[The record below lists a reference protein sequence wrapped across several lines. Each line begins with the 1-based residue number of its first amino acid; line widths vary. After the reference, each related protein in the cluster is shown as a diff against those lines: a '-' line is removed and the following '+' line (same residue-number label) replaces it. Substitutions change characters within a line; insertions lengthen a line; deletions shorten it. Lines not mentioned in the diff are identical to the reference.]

1 MEVGEVGV
9 EQSMRDD
16 GGGGAGEQAAEDASE
31 RSVGTLELFF
41 DLVFVYAMSQVT
53 VLMLAHIS
61 WAGFGRGLLTLGAV
75 WWAWVCYAWLTNI
88 SDHAGSAHRLLIFL
102 AMAAMLVAAVGL
114 PQAFGARALVFGLAF
129 LAVRLIHVALLALDV
144 RAEADVGAAAL
155 RLVPTLLIGPALLVA
170 AAFVDTPGRE
180 LLWIAAAVID
190 FSGPV
195 LVGTAGWGVAP
206 SYVVERHGQIII
218 IALGEAIVEVGAG
231 AKDSLGRPVVVI
243 AVLLAVLIAAGLW
256 SSYFGYLRR
265 GAERRLRGTGDRE
278 RARLARDSYSY
289 LHLPLV
295 AGVVFFALRVH
306 EAVADA
312 ARPLPLLS
320 AVALAGGVALFFLG
334 DVAYRWRDHHQL
346 AVDRLLAGVGAS
358 VLIPVAVL
366 APALATL
373 AGLLLVCLLQTSW
386 ELWRHP
392 AIGPVDSS

>member
-1 MEVGEVGV
+1 
-9 EQSMRDD
+9 MRKR
-16 GGGGAGEQAAEDASE
+16 AVSGEQGSEDAAD

-53 VLMLAHIS
+53 ILMLADIS
-61 WAGFGRGLLTLGAV
+61 WTGFGRGLLTLAAV
-75 WWAWVCYAWLTNI
+75 WWAWVCYAWLTNS
-88 SDHAGSAHRLLIFL
+88 SDHAGPAHRLLIFF
-102 AMAAMLVAAVGL
+102 AMAAMLVAAVAL
-114 PQAFGARALVFGLAF
+114 PQAFGAGALVFGLAF

-144 RAEADVGAAAL
+144 RSDAEVGAPAL
-155 RLVPTLLIGPALLVA
+155 RLIPTLLTGPVLLLA
-170 AAFVDTPGRE
+170 AAFVDTPARE
-180 LLWIAAAVID
+180 LLWIAAVVID

-206 SYVVERHGQIII
+206 GYFVERHGLIII

-231 AKDSLGRPVVVI
+231 AEGSVGRPGVVI

-256 SSYFGYLRR
+256 WSYFGYLRG
-265 GAERRLRGTGDRE
+265 GAERRLRGTGNQE

-295 AGVVFFALRVH
+295 AGVMFFALGVH
-306 EAVADA
+306 EAVTNVAEPL
-312 ARPLPLLS
+312 RPLP

-346 AVDRLLAGVGAS
+346 AAGRFLAGVGATA
-358 VLIPVAVL
+358 LIPVAVL
-366 APALATL
+366 APALAAL
-373 AGLLLVCLLQTSW
+373 AGLTLICVLQTSW